1 MVPRLSEP
9 DERVGG
15 CGCAAAASS
24 LSVPLPSRAV
34 SYLHVTIELDV
45 NGLAAVRCQEVRAV
59 IGNNQVEEG
68 VLLDVRHILCET
80 IHLDHD
86 LAGVVRCATCLFL

>member
-45 NGLAAVRCQEVRAV
+45 NCRAAVRCQEVRAV
-59 IGNNQVEEG
+59 VGNNQVEEG
-68 VLLDVRHILCET
+68 MLLKQLQVDVEGPESKL
-80 IHLDHD
+80 
-86 LAGVVRCATCLFL
+86 